1 MSMYDIPVDYDGRTV
16 VLRSDPDRIIFLNCD
31 NIVWPDGTPLTVQ
44 ECIDYLKYYGRH
56 GFTPVNKALVYKD
69 VCFMDAQS
77 EYFHGYGLV
86 IDFDENGNPKCKVED
101 GRILS
106 SRIPCICESDY
117 QNILLDTRGKYDA
130 FCGDLVSSGA
140 FTYIGKQVGINNSK
154 FSIYKCNKCGTSWLF
169 PLWDERCR
177 MYPMLS
183 KEGHDKYMARQK
195 ALAKE
200 SAKPIFLYI
209 VLIIL
214 AIIITGAIFVQIAV
228 KFGLV

>member
-16 VLRSDPDRIIFLNCD
+16 VLRSDPDRIIFLNND
-31 NIVWPDGTPLTVQ
+31 KIVWPDGTPLAVQ

-56 GFTPVNKALVYKD
+56 GFTPVNKDLVYKD

-77 EYFHGYGLV
+77 EYFNGYGL
-86 IDFDENGNPKCKVED
+86 IIEFDENGDPKCKVED

-106 SRIPCICESDY
+106 SRIPCICERDY
-117 QNILLDTRGKYDA
+117 QNIFLETCGKYDA

-140 FTYIGKQVGINNSK
+140 FTYLGKQVGINK
-154 FSIYKCNKCGTSWLF
+154 TEFSIYKCNKCGTSWLF
-169 PLWDERCR
+169 PVWNKRCR
-177 MYPMLS
+177 TYSMLS
-183 KEGHDKYMARQK
+183 KEGHDKYMAQQK

-200 SAKPIFLYI
+200 SVRPVCIYI

-214 AIIITGAIFVQIAV
+214 AILFAGAIFVFVAG
-228 KFGLV
+228 KLGLV